1 VYIIQVKVEVLLIE
15 GDNVA
20 KAIVDLV
27 GNLNI
32 RKLVIGTTQ
41 SNLRYHV
48 HMQLMSCVTLYI
60 YK

>member
-1 VYIIQVKVEVLLIE
+1 MMLIE

-20 KAIVDLV
+20 EAIVDLV

-41 SNLRYHV
+41 SNLR
-48 HMQLMSCVTLYI
+48 
-60 YK
+60 